1 MALSANFFELRPFRE
16 VPLIR
21 TANYDLTTLQRRPM
35 IAGRVKQWNVS
46 SPPFFCTDVYGYSRL
61 MVTTKRRRDWLIA
74 RINLP
79 MVSKEITNPLNDR
92 LDALAVFGRGY
103 VFVTF
108 PS

>member
-1 MALSANFFELRPFRE
+1 
-16 VPLIR
+16 
-21 TANYDLTTLQRRPM
+21 M

-46 SPPFFCTDVYGYSRL
+46 SPPFFCADVYGYSRL